1 MAAISH
7 ESILEQFSRK
17 FKFAVISL
25 CNKFEKNFGEKISY
39 ICPKEGFLIFW
50 EMELFNPKIKK
61 SLILF
66 QKIVFFYIRKLDF
79 LAIRFQKNLAPSLKK
94 FYIFSKQKFSYVSEE
109 NFASLKKKQKA
120 KQKAKTKQ
128 KQNKKQHTP
137 KPFYIFPK

>member
-1 MAAISH
+1 
-7 ESILEQFSRK
+7 
-17 FKFAVISL
+17 
-25 CNKFEKNFGEKISY
+25 
-39 ICPKEGFLIFW
+39 
-50 EMELFNPKIKK
+50 MELFNPKIKK
-61 SLILF
+61 FLILF

-94 FYIFSKQKFSYVSEE
+94 LYIFSKQKFSYVSEE

-128 KQNKKQHTP
+128 KQNKKQNTP